1 MVFLLRI
8 KEKMRLTII
17 GGHIRTTPGTFS
29 TDKILKID
37 FLGGL
42 GNRVREETARLP
54 VPTAYMSGAWDT
66 QRNVA
71 YIFGGST
78 FEGIS
83 NQIIKYDPQSQQ
95 TIIMQPVL
103 PTARVYTSVV
113 WDPVMN
119 VAYIL
124 GGRNSGGTQLTDI
137 LKFDPSANNG
147 QGSITQVG
155 ALPSPQGFLGYIAA
169 FYEPVQ
175 RKIYVFGNQHINS
188 QYQYF
193 IVMFNPDNGQS
204 TVLTSPS
211 MPTDLFLSM
220 SISYDEDRQIAYLFR
235 LYGNIAIPALAFDT
249 RRMTITQVVSS
260 SYNIE
265 NLGAS
270 SIQAA
275 YSTLLGKT
283 VQVSDFVGNRQI
295 VFFS

>member
-124 GGRNSGGTQLTDI
+124 GGRNSGGTQLTVI
-137 LKFDPSANNG
+137 LKFDPSATIG
-147 QGSITQVG
+147 QLGFTQVR
-155 ALPSPQGFLGYIAA
+155 ALPLPH
-169 FYEPVQ
+169 V
-175 RKIYVFGNQHINS
+175 
-188 QYQYF
+188 
-193 IVMFNPDNGQS
+193 
-204 TVLTSPS
+204 
-211 MPTDLFLSM
+211 
-220 SISYDEDRQIAYLFR
+220 
-235 LYGNIAIPALAFDT
+235 
-249 RRMTITQVVSS
+249 
-260 SYNIE
+260 
-265 NLGAS
+265 
-270 SIQAA
+270 
-275 YSTLLGKT
+275 LLGHLAAL
-283 VQVSDFVGNRQI
+283 
-295 VFFS
+295 